1 MTDTKHKGSKEM
13 QMPDINKKM
22 ESALIPMEL
31 AARLRRASEEKK
43 ISKSDIIQLS
53 LSHELANVQL
63 SSDDYEWMAAEVKKN
78 EEKRNAK
85 KEA

>member
-1 MTDTKHKGSKEM
+1 M

-31 AARLRRASEEKK
+31 AARLRRASEQKG
-43 ISKSDIIQLS
+43 IAKSDIIQLA
-53 LSHELANVQL
+53 LSHELSDIQL
-63 SSDDYEWMAAEVKKN
+63 TSEDYRWMAGEVRKN
-78 EEKRNAK
+78 ETKRNAR

>member
-1 MTDTKHKGSKEM
+1 M

-53 LSHELANVQL
+53 LSHELANVVARARAGFRA
-63 SSDDYEWMAAEVKKN
+63 SSRRLRDAHRTESTT
-78 EEKRNAK
+78 EKERSTT
-85 KEA
+85 

>member
-1 MTDTKHKGSKEM
+1 M

-31 AARLRRASEEKK
+31 AARLRRASEQKG
-43 ISKSDIIQLS
+43 IAKSDIIQLA
-53 LSHELANVQL
+53 LSHELADIQL
-63 SSDDYEWMAAEVKKN
+63 TSEDYRWMAGEVRKN
-78 EEKRNAK
+78 ETKRNAR

>member
-1 MTDTKHKGSKEM
+1 M

>member
-1 MTDTKHKGSKEM
+1 M

-31 AARLRRASEEKK
+31 AARLRRASRDKR

-53 LSHELANVQL
+53 LTHELSSVQL
-63 SSDDYEWMAAEVKKN
+63 SSDDYKWIARNVKKN
-78 EEKRNAK
+78 EERRNAK
-85 KEA
+85 KGA